1 MGNANSKIMIGF
13 LAGDAAGV
21 LAGVL
26 FAPDKGTETRKKISK
41 KSGEAADSLKH
52 KFNDFV
58 DGLKETYATA
68 KESVD
73 DAIDKGSL
81 KMNTLKG
88 EAKNALQS

>member
-1 MGNANSKIMIGF
+1 MGNSNSKIMIGF
-13 LAGDAAGV
+13 LAGAAAGV
-21 LAGVL
+21 LAGIL

-68 KESVD
+68 KENVE
-73 DAIDKGSL
+73 DAADKGNMKLNS
-81 KMNTLKG
+81 LKG
-88 EAKNALQS
+88 EAKNALHS

>member
-1 MGNANSKIMIGF
+1 
-13 LAGDAAGV
+13 LAGI
-21 LAGVL
+21 L

-68 KESVD
+68 KEGID
-73 DAIDKGSL
+73 DAVEKGNL
-81 KMNTLKG
+81 KMNSLKG
-88 EAKNALQS
+88 EAKNALHS

>member
-1 MGNANSKIMIGF
+1 MGNSNSKIMIGF
-13 LAGDAAGV
+13 LAGAAAGV
-21 LAGVL
+21 LAGIL

-73 DAIDKGSL
+73 DAAEKGNM
-81 KMNTLKG
+81 KINTLKS
-88 EAKNALQS
+88 EAKNALHS